1 MEAEDPWSAPTP
13 ALYDRMR
20 TVLGDGTDAALATVV
35 DVAGSAYRR
44 PGAKMVVEPGGKSL
58 GAITAGCLEG
68 PVVEIAQ
75 SVVESGDP
83 RLETY
88 DLTDDEEWGLG
99 MGCNG
104 VIDVL
109 VEPLDESWEGALEAL
124 DGGESVAVVTVLES
138 DDSDVPAGARSVI
151 TAAGERVASEGRP
164 SVAQAVL
171 DAGDVTDLVGPDGAE
186 IRTIETDGGTV
197 EVFVDGLQPPADL
210 LVWGWQHDVH
220 PVVEFATRVGFRAT
234 VASGRG
240 GKADPED
247 FPAADRVVSTRP
259 SNLAEYVR
267 NPNRTYA
274 VVMSHSLIDD
284 QLAVESLLDAGVPY
298 VGLMGPRKR
307 FEQLQEDL
315 EADGR
320 TLTEEEEVSR
330 IATPV
335 GLDLG
340 GGEPA
345 QIALAIVAEALAVK
359 NGRDGGRLTHS
370 KGPIHPRVES
380 SQR

>member
-1 MEAEDPWSAPTP
+1 MEPEDPWSAPTP

-20 TVLGDGTDAALATVV
+20 TVLNDGTEAALATVV
-35 DVAGSAYRR
+35 GVEGSAYRR
-44 PGAKMVVEPGGKSL
+44 HGAKMVIEPGGKSL

-68 PVVEIAQ
+68 PVIDVAQ
-75 SVVESGDP
+75 SVVESGDSH
-83 RLETY
+83 LETY
-88 DLTDDEEWGLG
+88 DLTNVDEWGLG

-109 VEPLDESWEGALEAL
+109 VEPLDESWKEAL
-124 DGGESVAVVTVLES
+124 DALEHGESVAVVTVLES
-138 DDSDVPAGARSVI
+138 HAGDVPAGARSVVGSPSE
-151 TAAGERVASEGRP
+151 TRVVEGRP
-164 SVAQAVL
+164 PVGQVVL
-171 DAGDVTDLVGPDGAE
+171 DAAKAGELAGTDGAE
-186 IRTIETDGGTV
+186 TRTIETDDGTV
-197 EVFVDGLQPPADL
+197 EMFVDGLQPPADL
-210 LVWGWQHDVH
+210 LVWGWQRDVN
-220 PVVEFATRVGFRAT
+220 PVVEFAARVGFRVT

-240 GKADPED
+240 GKAESED

-259 SNLAEYVR
+259 SELAEYVR
-267 NPNRTYA
+267 NPDQTYA

-307 FEQLQEDL
+307 FEQLHEGLQ
-315 EADGR
+315 ADGR
-320 TLTEEEEVSR
+320 TLTEAELAR

-359 NGRDGGRLTHS
+359 NGREGGRLTHS
-370 KGPIHPRVES
+370 KGPIHPRIES

>member
-1 MEAEDPWSAPTP
+1 MEPEDPWTVPTR
-13 ALYDRMR
+13 ALYERMR
-20 TVLGDGTDAALATVV
+20 TILEDGTDAALATVV
-35 DVAGSAYRR
+35 GVEGSAYRR
-44 PGAKMVVEPGGKSL
+44 PGAKMVIEPGGESL

-68 PVVEIAQ
+68 PVVDVAR
-75 SVVESGDP
+75 SVVESGDSH
-83 RLETY
+83 LETY
-88 DLTDDEEWGLG
+88 DLMDDDKWGLG

-109 VEPLDESWEGALEAL
+109 VEALDESWMDALEIL
-124 DGGESVAVVTVLES
+124 DRGDSVAVVTVLES
-138 DDSDVPAGARSVI
+138 DVDDVPAGARSIVEPS
-151 TAAGERVASEGRP
+151 GETKAVEGRP
-164 SVAQAVL
+164 PVAQAVL
-171 DAGDVTDLVGPDGAE
+171 DAANAGGLVGTNGAE
-186 IRTIETDGGTV
+186 TRTIETDDGTV
-197 EVFVDGLQPPADL
+197 EVFIDGLQPPADL
-210 LVWGWQHDVH
+210 LVWGWQRDVN
-220 PVVEFATRVGFRAT
+220 PVVEFAARVGFRVT

-240 GKADPED
+240 GKAESGD
-247 FPAADRVVSTRP
+247 FPAADRVISTRP
-259 SNLAEYVR
+259 SELAEYVQ
-267 NPNRTYA
+267 NPDRTYA
-274 VVMSHSLIDD
+274 IVMSHSLIDD

-307 FEQLQEDL
+307 FEQLREGLQ
-315 EADGR
+315 ADGR
-320 TLTEEEEVSR
+320 TLTADELER
-330 IATPV
+330 IATPI